1 MTKPKIAVLVGP
13 TACEK
18 TDTAVE
24 LAKKLDGEIIS
35 ADSMQ
40 IYRQMT
46 IGTAKPT
53 QGEMQG
59 IPHHLIDCVDPDE
72 EYSVARFKEEAL
84 RRIEDILFRGRQPI
98 VAGGTGLYINGLT
111 MPWGFR
117 EKDTDEKV
125 RERLAREVEEMG
137 REAFYERLKAVDPVT
152 AAALHPNNVK
162 RMIRAYEIY
171 EVTGK
176 PKSCLDMEAAK
187 EELPYDYVLMGISM
201 ERPLLYE
208 RINRRIDLMVRDGL
222 IEEVKSLLDQ
232 GYTEELLS
240 MKAIGYKEIFPYL
253 KGEMSLEEALH
264 ILKRDTRHFAKRQ
277 LTWFRKDLRI
287 RWFEVENY
295 DTRVDM
301 AEDMSVYFSVH

>member
-13 TACEK
+13 TACGK

-53 QGEMQG
+53 EGEMQG

-84 RRIEDILFRGRQPI
+84 EKIREILLRGRQPVI
-98 VAGGTGLYINGLT
+98 AGGTGLYINGLT

-125 RERLAREVEEMG
+125 RERLALEVEEMG
-137 REAFYERLKAVDPVT
+137 KEAFYERLKSVDPIT
-152 AAALHPNNVK
+152 AETLHPNNVK

-176 PKSCLDMEAAK
+176 PKSVLDREAAR
-187 EELPYDYVLMGISM
+187 EELPYTYVMMGISM
-201 ERPLLYE
+201 DRALLYE
-208 RINRRIDLMVRDGL
+208 RINRRVDIMVEEGL
-222 IEEVKSLLDQ
+222 TGEVQSLLKQ
-232 GYTEELLS
+232 GYTEDLLS

-253 KGEMSLEEALH
+253 RGEMPLEEALY

-277 LTWFRKDLRI
+277 LTWFRKDPRI
-287 RWFEVENY
+287 RWFEAENY
-295 DTRVDM
+295 DTRADM
-301 AEDMSVYFSVH
+301 AQDMAAYFSMF

>member
-13 TACEK
+13 TACGK

-84 RRIEDILFRGRQPI
+84 RTIEDILFRGRQPI

-111 MPWGFR
+111 MP
-117 EKDTDEKV
+117 
-125 RERLAREVEEMG
+125 
-137 REAFYERLKAVDPVT
+137 
-152 AAALHPNNVK
+152 
-162 RMIRAYEIY
+162 
-171 EVTGK
+171 
-176 PKSCLDMEAAK
+176 
-187 EELPYDYVLMGISM
+187 
-201 ERPLLYE
+201 
-208 RINRRIDLMVRDGL
+208 
-222 IEEVKSLLDQ
+222 
-232 GYTEELLS
+232 
-240 MKAIGYKEIFPYL
+240 
-253 KGEMSLEEALH
+253 
-264 ILKRDTRHFAKRQ
+264 
-277 LTWFRKDLRI
+277 
-287 RWFEVENY
+287 
-295 DTRVDM
+295 
-301 AEDMSVYFSVH
+301 

>member
-13 TACEK
+13 TACGK

-24 LAKKLDGEIIS
+24 LAKKLGGEIIS

-53 QGEMQG
+53 EEEMQG
-59 IPHHLIDCVDPDE
+59 VPHHLIDCVDPDE
-72 EYSVARFKEEAL
+72 EYSVARFKAEAL
-84 RRIEDILFRGRQPI
+84 ERIGEILSRGRQPI

-111 MPWGFR
+111 LPWGFR
-117 EKDTDEKV
+117 EKDTDERV

-137 REAFYERLKAVDPVT
+137 KEAFYERLKAVDPAT
-152 AAALHPNNVK
+152 ATTLHPNNVK

-176 PKSCLDMEAAK
+176 PKSSLDMEAAK
-187 EELPYDYVLMGISM
+187 EELPYDYVLLGISM
-201 ERPLLYE
+201 DRARLYE
-208 RINRRIDLMVRDGL
+208 RINRRIDMMVRDGL
-222 IEEVKSLLDQ
+222 VDEVKSLLDQ
-232 GYTEELLS
+232 GYTQDLLS
-240 MKAIGYKEIFPYL
+240 MKAIGYKEFLPYL
-253 KGEMSLEEALH
+253 KGEMPLEEALR

-277 LTWFRKDLRI
+277 LTWFRKDQRI
-287 RWFEVENY
+287 RWFEAEDY
-295 DTRVDM
+295 GSRAEM
-301 AEDMSVYFSVH
+301 AEDMKACFLTY

>member
-1 MTKPKIAVLVGP
+1 
-13 TACEK
+13 
-18 TDTAVE
+18 
-24 LAKKLDGEIIS
+24 
-35 ADSMQ
+35 MQ